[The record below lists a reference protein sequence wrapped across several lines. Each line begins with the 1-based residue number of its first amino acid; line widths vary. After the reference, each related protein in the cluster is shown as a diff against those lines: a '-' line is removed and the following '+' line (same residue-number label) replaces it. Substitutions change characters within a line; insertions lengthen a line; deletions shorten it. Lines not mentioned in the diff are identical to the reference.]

1 MLSVNNKYKYYN
13 LIVDGILPNVH
24 VVKLKPGLTKPG
36 LKLNT
41 KHYQEKRSIVIL
53 VTQLNST
60 INFVHFY

>member
-13 LIVDGILPNVH
+13 LIVDGILPNAH
-24 VVKLKPGLTKPG
+24 VVKLKPGLKTGLKLKPG

-53 VTQLNST
+53 VT
-60 INFVHFY
+60 H